1 MTDLVATV
9 TRLTASW
16 SDDPPF
22 KLSPAAKDIKPK
34 M

>member
-16 SDDPPF
+16 SDDIHLLIENETIAEYSAF
-22 KLSPAAKDIKPK
+22 
-34 M
+34 